1 MADPVSVVGL
11 ISSVITFVDFG
22 LKVVSESKKIRD
34 SASKGTSDEISELDH
49 YITNIQQWHKK
60 VKQQQLSGLRLSQ
73 SERSILEMVQDCEK
87 LVIELQKVI
96 GSLKIQ
102 NTARSTMMKTARVA
116 FQRRWMYDEIQNMR
130 ARLQNLD
137 GQIRSHVEHIMQ
149 A

>member
-1 MADPVSVVGL
+1 
-11 ISSVITFVDFG
+11 
-22 LKVVSESKKIRD
+22 
-34 SASKGTSDEISELDH
+34 
-49 YITNIQQWHKK
+49 
-60 VKQQQLSGLRLSQ
+60 
-73 SERSILEMVQDCEK
+73 MVQDCEK